1 MSGLTLSAADELLDH
16 VNLVGSYTPTGPL
29 MLRLLTANGTASS
42 AGTEVSGGSY
52 APKQVTFGSAS
63 DGAASNTAE
72 ITFDDMPAATV
83 VGVEIWDSA
92 STPVRLWWGPLAEAR
107 TVPAGGTLRFAAG
120 ELTVSFPA
128 S

>member
-1 MSGLTLSAADELLDH
+1 VSGLTLSAANELLDH
-16 VNLVGSYTPTGPL
+16 VNGVEAWTPTGPL
-29 MLRLLTANGTASS
+29 KLRLMTANGTASS

-52 APKQVTFGSAS
+52 APQDVAFGSAS
-63 DGAASNTAE
+63 GGSASNTTE
-72 ITFDDMPAATV
+72 ITFSDLPAATV

-92 STPVRLWWGPLAEAR
+92 GSPVRIWWGALTESR

-120 ELTVSFPA
+120 ELTVAFPA